1 MSALIWV
8 RTGLAGGFVPAAFI
22 FGDSL
27 VDAGNNNYIS
37 TLSRANYLPN
47 GIDFGKAT
55 GRFTNG
61 RTHETDLSI
70 NFYILSLLFSLE
82 QELGY
87 RNFTPPY
94 LAATKAGAVAP
105 YGVNYASG
113 AGGILNET
121 GQNFGGRINLDAQI
135 ENFKNTRQD
144 MISSVGAPA
153 AMKLLERALFS
164 VTVGT
169 NDLLNNYLPP
179 IGSTARQRLL
189 PPETFVGTM
198 ISRFRL
204 QLLRLYR
211 LGARKIVVANL
222 GLIGCIPFQRD
233 SNPSSGLSCVDFA
246 NELAQLFNIQ
256 LRSLVAELN
265 TSLKGS
271 QFVYADVYHI
281 VEDILQNYKS
291 YGFENA
297 NSSCCSIAGRFGGLV
312 PCLPSSRVCS
322 DRSKFVF
329 WDAYH
334 PTEAANII
342 IAKRLMDGDLDDI
355 SPVNIR
361 HLVDS

>member
-1 MSALIWV
+1 MGLSSHRQIAVGILFETMSALIWV
-8 RTGLAGGFVPAAFI
+8 RTGLAGGFVPASFI

-37 TLSRANYLPN
+37 TLSFGLTIYRMVSSLARQQGDSPTEECSSHGSCKISYNYNSVHNQLGCADRQLQEYHKRHDLKYWCSAAVKLP
-47 GIDFGKAT
+47 
-55 GRFTNG
+55 
-61 RTHETDLSI
+61 
-70 NFYILSLLFSLE
+70 
-82 QELGY
+82 
-87 RNFTPPY
+87 
-94 LAATKAGAVAP
+94 
-105 YGVNYASG
+105 
-113 AGGILNET
+113 
-121 GQNFGGRINLDAQI
+121 
-135 ENFKNTRQD
+135 
-144 MISSVGAPA
+144 
-153 AMKLLERALFS
+153 ERALFS

-169 NDLLNNYLPP
+169 NYLLDNYLPP

-198 ISRFRL
+198 ISRLRL
-204 QLLRLYR
+204 QLLRLYM

-233 SNPSSGLSCVDFA
+233 SNPSSGLSCVDFS

-271 QFVYADVYHI
+271 NFVYADVYHI

-291 YGFENA
+291 YGFENVH
-297 NSSCCSIAGRFGGLV
+297 SSCCSMAGRFGGLV
-312 PCLPSSRVCS
+312 PCLSPSKVCS
-322 DRSKFVF
+322 DRSKYIF

-355 SPVNIR
+355 YPLNIR
-361 HLVDS
+361 HLIDS